1 MVAEA
6 MTDGVVTQELQ
17 HGNRSSRTSSPARE
31 EGGGGRGGHEIYIA
45 SAKRGPKIARRNY
58 LLSAYVS
65 SSLEQLYSNSI
76 SIRYVMNDC
85 LILVAVNT

>member
-1 MVAEA
+1 MGLSPRNCNMVIDRLGLAHLR
-6 MTDGVVTQELQ
+6 GRRV
-17 HGNRSSRTSSPARE
+17 GG
-31 EGGGGRGGHEIYIA
+31 EGGGHEIYIA